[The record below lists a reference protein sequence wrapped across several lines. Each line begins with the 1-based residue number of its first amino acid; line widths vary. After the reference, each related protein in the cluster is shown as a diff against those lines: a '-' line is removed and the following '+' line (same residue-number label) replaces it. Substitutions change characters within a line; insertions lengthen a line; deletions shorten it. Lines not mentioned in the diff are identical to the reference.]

1 MRANAAT
8 AKATRRQRLLA
19 WVDRR
24 FGFHSLRHSAAA
36 VLAIVLLGALVSLGL
51 GQDANWD
58 LRNYHLYIGDAWLH
72 GRLTTDLAPAQMQS
86 YFSPLLDAMHA
97 ALMLHLPAPLVGV
110 LLGAL
115 HALMFVPVAAVAW
128 RVLSAHPRRA
138 QWTPLLAAAGL
149 SSAVFLSELGGTMG
163 DTATALPVLG
173 ALALVLQAQAR
184 GRQGKTALH
193 LWACAGALLGL
204 AVAFKLTNALYALA
218 LVPALMCDGARLRA
232 RLLALGIVIVVAGGV
247 FVLVAGPWYW
257 QVWQH
262 LGNPL
267 FPQFNGLF
275 KSPLAAPVSIADT
288 RWLPRNLGEHLLW
301 PLLFTLKPQ
310 RIGDLGL
317 VQALWAV
324 LYALVLIVAARAV
337 LRRRVAGVGLD
348 RSATVVLVFVAT
360 AYVLWQAIFSIHR
373 YLVVL
378 ELLAPVVLW
387 ICCRHAFAQRADHKA
402 AWLIGLCALVAMAGW
417 KDWGHEPWARAAF
430 EVTQPLI
437 IDPARATVLLVG
449 DEPQSWR
456 VTLLPQQARYIGVA
470 TNISETDAYRAR
482 VRTLV
487 AERPQ
492 VYAMLG
498 AARDKQQARVDR
510 MNRWAQQFGW
520 DAQPDCARLRWLIAR
535 GLRAELAASTP
546 GRCLLIVP
554 KARAL
559 DIAAADQAIREVAQQ
574 RLVAYGLTLDPAQCR
589 TLLSRIGQALYPY
602 QFCMLRRAD

>member
-1 MRANAAT
+1 M
-8 AKATRRQRLLA
+8 
-19 WVDRR
+19 
-24 FGFHSLRHSAAA
+24 
-36 VLAIVLLGALVSLGL
+36 SLGL

-115 HALMFVPVAAVAW
+115 HALVFVPVAAVAW
-128 RVLSAHPRRA
+128 RGLSVHPRRA
-138 QWTPLLAAAGL
+138 QWTPLLAAAGS

-173 ALALVLQAQAR
+173 AGAGPAGTGTRAAGQNRPPSMGCRRVA
-184 GRQGKTALH
+184 GSG
-193 LWACAGALLGL
+193 GAL
-204 AVAFKLTNALYALA
+204 KLTSALYALA
-218 LVPALMCDGARLRA
+218 LVPGLMCDGARLRA
-232 RLLALGIVIVVAGGV
+232 RLLALGIVIVVAGCV

-317 VQALWAV
+317 VQALWAL

-337 LRRRVAGVGLD
+337 LRCRVAGVGLD

-402 AWLIGLCALVAMAGW
+402 AWLIGLCALVAVVGW

-430 EVTQPLI
+430 EVTQPQI

-456 VTLLPQQARYIGVA
+456 VTLLPQQGRYIGVA

-520 DAQPDCARLRWLIAR
+520 AAQPDCARLRWLIAR

-546 GRCLLIVP
+546 GRCLLVVP

-559 DIAAADQAIREVAQQ
+559 DIAAADQAIREMAQQ

-589 TLLSRIGQALYPY
+589 TLLSRIGQAVYPY
-602 QFCMLRRAD
+602 QFCTLRQAG